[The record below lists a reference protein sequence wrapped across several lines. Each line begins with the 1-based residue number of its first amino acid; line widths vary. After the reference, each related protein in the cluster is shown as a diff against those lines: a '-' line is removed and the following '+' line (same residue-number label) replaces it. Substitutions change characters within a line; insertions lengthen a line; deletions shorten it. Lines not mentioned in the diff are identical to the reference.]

1 MVTTDWWKNVKVA
14 NYVSTQVVSISS
26 INVLT
31 FLQCE
36 TGIISTTYLE
46 RQVG

>member
-1 MVTTDWWKNVKVA
+1 MITTDWWKNVKLA
-14 NYVSTQVVSISS
+14 NYVSTQVVSNVI
-26 INVLT
+26 VLT